1 MSNLTETQRNQLDR
15 YDLQETR
22 TRLNSP
28 TQRQERVYAVLSIVF
43 LGVLAALTYAAFE
56 VFDGW
61 HHLIVLADMAI
72 VFIGIAAWNNPR
84 RRNA

>member
-1 MSNLTETQRNQLDR
+1 MASLTETQRSQLDR

-22 TRLNSP
+22 TRLNRATP
-28 TQRQERVYAVLSIVF
+28 RQERVYAVLSVGFIA
-43 LGVLAALTYAAFE
+43 VLAALTYAAFE

-72 VFIGIAAWNNPR
+72 VFLGIAAWNNPR